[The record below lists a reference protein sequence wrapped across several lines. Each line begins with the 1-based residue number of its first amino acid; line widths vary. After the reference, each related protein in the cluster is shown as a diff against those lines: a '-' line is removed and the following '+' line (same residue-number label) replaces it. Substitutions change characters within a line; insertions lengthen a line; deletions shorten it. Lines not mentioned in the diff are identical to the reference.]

1 MSQTEVQLIKDA
13 VIVNA
18 DVSNSAAI
26 DVSKISGAM
35 PLAGGSFTDDVT
47 FTGASANIVFDKSD
61 NALEFADSAKA
72 TFGASADLEIKHNND
87 NSFIND
93 TGTGQLFIQA
103 SGLRLRNY
111 PEGHTQVNCQDDV
124 VELYYDNSKKLETTS
139 DGATFSGSVLFPDN
153 QRIKVGG
160 DASNPDLQIYHDGS
174 NTRIIEGGTGDLYL
188 DTSSF
193 IIRNAAGSETL
204 AKFIQDGANELYH
217 NNSKKFE
224 TTSTGGTITGALGV
238 GVSSVASNN
247 KLHLRLAD
255 SSVATPST
263 ASVLL
268 AENSGNSFITIASGA
283 SNLAGVLFADSGQ
296 SDRGQVRFN
305 HNGDIMQMIANE
317 EKLFQATLNGASELY
332 YDNAKKFETSSVG
345 ATLVGNLSLSAE
357 INLQGGSDA
366 ARFIDSQLGDS
377 NALHLRGTTGGDSG
391 HENLATF
398 TRGGAVD
405 LYFDAVAKLG
415 TTGNGAQVMNGGVKP
430 FVINAGEAEVVLN
443 SNGSGSSKEWRILG
457 STGGNTH
464 MFRVYDGEGAADRL
478 VINSTGDVLI
488 GTTSTSNAAV
498 GAKFFE
504 GGKQLAIHRGDSTTH
519 LFLNKLAGNTGTV
532 ATFAIATATKGSISM
547 SSTATAFNTSSDYRL
562 KENVVSISDGITRL
576 KQLLPKRF
584 NFIADETN
592 RLCDGFLAHEVSS
605 IVPEAITGEK
615 DAVDK
620 DGNIDPQQIDQSK
633 LVPLL
638 VAAVQ
643 ELITKVETLEAA

>member
-35 PLAGGSFTDDVT
+35 PLAGGT
-47 FTGASANIVFDKSD
+47 FTGDTIYND
-61 NALEFADSAKA
+61 NEKAK
-72 TFGASADLEIKHNND
+72 FGTGSDLEL
-87 NSFIND
+87 FY
-93 TGTGQLFIQA
+93 TGSAGI
-103 SGLRLRNY
+103 LRNTGSGDLTITCDSRIILGKTNG
-111 PEGHTQVNCQDDV
+111 EKAIEINSDGN
-124 VELYYDNSKKLETTS
+124 VELYFDDNKKLETTS
-139 DGATFSGSVLFPDN
+139 GGIGVSGFLDIPSDSNRL
-153 QRIKVGG
+153 RLG
-160 DASNPDLQIYHDGS
+160 ASNDLQIYHNGTV
-174 NTRIIEGGTGDLYL
+174 NYIEAVTGDLQL
-188 DTSSF
+188 IGNSS
-193 IIRNAAGSETL
+193 E
-204 AKFIQDGANELYH
+204 KFAVFTQNGAVELYH
-217 NNSKKFE
+217 NNNKKFE

-238 GVSSVASNN
+238 GVSSVSSNN

-405 LYFDAVAKLG
+405 LYFDAVAKFG

-498 GAKFFE
+498 GGKFFE

-592 RLCDGFLAHEVSS
+592 KLCDGFLAHEVSS